1 MSTTRTR
8 LRTTAASLAVAALI
22 AGCGVQGT
30 TGSTAAGSTVST
42 STSDIEGST
51 EDSTATTEES
61 AEASEDAGE
70 DTEKAIGAVGLTT
83 HADGD
88 ESEYDEAGAVAV
100 TLDDDGGTSA
110 DSGVEVSTTEEGAD
124 LVTLTEAGT
133 YVLSGTLADGQVVVD
148 VPEEEDVTVV
158 LDGVEVTS
166 SLGSA
171 LHIRSAEDATVVLAE
186 GSDNSL
192 TDPATYA
199 QTEPSVDAATG
210 EEVDA
215 PNAALYSTADLTIA
229 GSGALTVEGYGNDGI
244 TSKDGLV
251 ILSGELTVDAVD
263 DGIRGKDFLSVQG
276 GTLAVT
282 ANGDG
287 LTSDNTEEGTG
298 IIAVSGETT
307 EITVAAGDDAVKGE
321 NAIDLVGGQLT
332 VTQSLEG
339 LESARILVEGGT
351 TDVTASDDALN
362 AASDTTTPSVEIS
375 GGELTLTS
383 EGDGLDSNGTVT
395 MTGGTVVVNGPT
407 MDGNGALDVDG
418 DFLVSGGDLL
428 AVGSAGMLMAPS
440 TASEQTSLATALSS
454 SVTAGGT
461 LTVTDADGE
470 VVAEIEVGRDTASLV
485 LSSADLVAGETY
497 TVSSGSTTLATA
509 TAGEYAL
516 GGMGG
521 PRP

>member
-1 MSTTRTR
+1 MTIPTR
-8 LRTTAASLAVAALI
+8 LRATAAALAVATLI
-22 AGCGVQGT
+22 SGCGIQQT
-30 TGSTAAGSTVST
+30 SGSTAAGTT
-42 STSDIEGST
+42 LLTTSDSEGST
-51 EDSTATTEES
+51 EEADTTTADSTESTTDDAGSTEE
-61 AEASEDAGE
+61 
-70 DTEKAIGAVGLTT
+70 AIGAVGLTT

-110 DSGVEVSTTEEGAD
+110 DSGVEVSTTEEGTD

-251 ILSGELTVDAVD
+251 ILSGDLTVNAVD
-263 DGIRGKDFLSVQG
+263 DGIRGKDFLSLQG

-351 TDVTASDDALN
+351 IDVTASDDALN

-440 TASEQTSLATALSS
+440 TASEQTSLATALSGS
-454 SVTAGGT
+454 ATAGNT

-509 TAGEYAL
+509 TAGEYSL
-516 GGMGG
+516 GGRGG
-521 PRP
+521 SRP